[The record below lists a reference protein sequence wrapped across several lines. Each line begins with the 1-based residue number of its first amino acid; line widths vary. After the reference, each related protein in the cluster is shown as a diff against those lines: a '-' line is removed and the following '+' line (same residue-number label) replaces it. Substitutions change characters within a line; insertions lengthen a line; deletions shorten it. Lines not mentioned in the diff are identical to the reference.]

1 MTTIT
6 LDAKLFRSCLM
17 SCTIVA
23 AWGYSVAVYAQT
35 PSPLQEW
42 QYSSGLILERMF
54 ESPVPDIRAVA
65 GVGAEVQPAYEGSR
79 AYRVRGG
86 PAIDVRYKDV
96 AFISTGDGVGYNLAH
111 RRGLE
116 VGVSL
121 GYDLGR
127 KERLDYGNLT
137 GMGDKPMSAVP
148 KWFLTWVVSDRFPL
162 VLRSD
167 VRHLLRTGG
176 GTVGDI
182 GAYLPL
188 PISSPRFAAFVGPS
202 VTVASRR
209 YLRDLYGVT
218 SGQSIASG
226 HPIYNVQNA
235 GIDAYGFGL
244 SATWRL
250 SHHYLLNIDGAIN
263 RLGHEAADSP
273 LVERPSA
280 RMLALSLDYHW

>member
-1 MTTIT
+1 MI
-6 LDAKLFRSCLM
+6 L
-17 SCTIVA
+17 A
-23 AWGYSVAVYAQT
+23 AWGFPLASYAQT

-54 ESPVPDIRAVA
+54 ESQARDVHTVL
-65 GVGAEVQPAYEGSR
+65 GFGSEVQPAYEGSR
-79 AYRVRGG
+79 ADRVRGG
-86 PAIDVRYKDV
+86 PIIDIRYRDV
-96 AFISTGDGVGYNLAH
+96 AFISTGDGVGYNLVH

-116 VGVSL
+116 IGLSL
-121 GYDLGR
+121 AYDLGR

-148 KWFLTWVVSDRFPL
+148 KAFLTSVVSEQFPL
-162 VLRSD
+162 VVRAD

-176 GTVGDI
+176 GTVGDL

-188 PISSPRFAAFVGPS
+188 PGSSERFAAFFGPS
-202 VTVASRR
+202 VTVASRH

-218 SGQSIASG
+218 SEQSIASR
-226 HPIYNVQNA
+226 HPIYNIENV
-235 GIDAYGFGL
+235 GVDAFGLGL

-250 SHHYLLNIDGAIN
+250 SRHYLLNVDAAAN

-273 LVERPSA
+273 VVERVSSHVIA
-280 RMLALSLDYHW
+280 ISIDYHW